1 LLFEEGIV
9 LMLRKMVCST
19 AAALLWPGLWL
30 VAGTTPL
37 TAQTLTFA
45 PVGSISGP
53 IDLVRAAGDFAYVT
67 VGETLTVYDL
77 SNPAAPVRRGMY
89 SFPEKVWGFKVVGS
103 LVYVAAGHS
112 GFWIVDVSNPDTPML
127 KGSVKT
133 PGQAK
138 NVAVSGQRAVVA
150 DHMAGVD
157 VVDVSDLTA
166 PVSIGSVYT
175 DGYARDVAIVGSQA
189 YAVDHPAGFYVLDM
203 MAADP
208 LEPVG
213 SLQSA
218 SAPRF
223 VEILDSDPNIA
234 VLVGGIPYDP
244 LRVLRQEAAP
254 DDPSGTLQLYDV
266 SDPASPVAI
275 GTYPTPGDA
284 QRAELKGS
292 LAYIADGPAGL
303 SVVDLSTPSQPE
315 VVGTYQTRRSARDVA
330 VADTAILILDGTIRR
345 GSHSQD
351 DGDVIIL
358 RQNEN

>member
-1 LLFEEGIV
+1 
-9 LMLRKMVCST
+9 MLRKRVGST
-19 AAALLWPGLWL
+19 VVTLMWL
-30 VAGTTPL
+30 GAVLGAGSTTL
-37 TAQTLTFA
+37 TAQTLTFSPIA
-45 PVGSISGP
+45 SISGP
-53 IDLVRAAGDFAYVT
+53 LDLVRAEGHFAYVT
-67 VGETLTVYDL
+67 LGDTMTGFDL
-77 SNPAAPVRRGMY
+77 SNPATPVQRGMF
-89 SFPEKVWGFKVVGS
+89 SFPEKVWGFSVIGS
-103 LVYVAAGHS
+103 LAYVAAGHS
-112 GFWIVDVSNPDTPML
+112 GLWIIDVSDPESPTL
-127 KGSVKT
+127 RGSVKT

-157 VVDVSDLTA
+157 VIDVSDLAA

-175 DGYARDVAIVGSQA
+175 DGYARDVAMIGSQA

-203 MAADP
+203 TATDP

-223 VEILDSDPNIA
+223 VEILESAPTIA

-266 SDPASPVAI
+266 SDPEGPVAI
-275 GTYPTPGDA
+275 GTFPTPGDA

-292 LAYIADGPAGL
+292 LAYVADGPAGL
-303 SVVDLSTPSQPE
+303 SVVDLSTPSDPK
-315 VVGTYQTRRSARDVA
+315 VVGTYQTRNSARDVA
-330 VADTAILILDGTIRR
+330 VADTAILVLDGTIRR

-358 RQNEN
+358 RQAQD